1 MFDSTPFYWIFLG
14 FMEVEHCGKMWCN
27 CFTIEIDFGVVMMP
41 GNMGYPV
48 SSSDLFRLILDKNF
62 GF

>member
-1 MFDSTPFYWIFLG
+1 
-14 FMEVEHCGKMWCN
+14 MEVEHCGKMWCN

-48 SSSDLFRLILDKNF
+48 SSSDLFRLIFDKIF